1 MTIRNDATRLRLP
14 QRDKRLRRAVVAR
27 QGQVLLDTDIN
38 HQAEVLLGRVEA
50 EARAIM
56 GSPGMLVYPAGT
68 TGFAITAGGAAANFN
83 IGAGEGYVDGWRL
96 ENPAQ
101 VKLNTQLHPRAAALS
116 LPSLIAV
123 KTLVRHID
131 PVEERAMPDVAL
143 GDAQASGRSLN
154 DWQVL
159 PIPLTTAAPLTDPAW
174 LAMKVPSSGRLAFK
188 LKAVAGSTDPCSLTP
203 QSGYSRYEN
212 LLYRVEVHGGT
223 ILENHSDGPR
233 FALDGLK
240 LKFSRRNA
248 SVMARITK
256 VDANRITV
264 APPALDPRNWFAPGT
279 CAELVSIHDDVDP
292 ASALAVE
299 RLFSVSVANGDVV
312 TMTEAVGATVAAT
325 GVVAPAAGA
334 EGDWF
339 LRLWDMLP
347 AATGT
352 TPSGIATVSAPANAT
367 DSAEIDLGDGVV
379 IQLTGGNAAR
389 FRRGDCWTCAV
400 RADGTI
406 AWAAGA
412 VGAVGETPHGPEVR
426 YAPLAAITAA
436 GIVDLRVPLATLTD
450 RALLYRG
457 GDGQLARLNTGANP
471 VALPAKLRIAVMRGE
486 TPVPLARVRWQISGP
501 PGSAGTLSGQ
511 GQTGAA
517 LTLLTDGDGLSEVE
531 WGIDSTF
538 PDAVHQVSAD
548 LLDGVQSGTPP
559 IVFSAQFDKEG
570 SHGGCSTYVIEEKSD
585 WVNLLEN
592 MDFTQDIAVCFQ
604 RGLFKTNRKVVLKGE
619 GSIKISGAGDG
630 TVILGTSGE
639 TALELHSFANA
650 VVERLR
656 IETRDNKTPLRQL
669 DKFAGR
675 GGSLTLREC
684 TISEVRNTTLR
695 CGGQLVTGRTALTI
709 TGKPETKDEVAVPV
723 KLARVIDNRILSGFL
738 QDGIL
743 ITDCVNAT
751 VSGNELIAIGR
762 SVKLSDNVVED
773 SPGWRNAM
781 ARALLNK
788 IEPFERAAEDTDV
801 RIVRFGRLEARF
813 ISPVPQAEWDRMV
826 ATTPFEGADA
836 ATEEELARYV
846 ESLAAKAADDPD
858 AAPASAANFVRE
870 AARRGATR
878 TAEVRRVNAVAA
890 ILPSRVEIGPA
901 RRRRP
906 SRPSDDLVAE
916 GSELQFGNFGVRLDS
931 PVSAASWAQAYND
944 GAVYRHGTP
953 RDGWDLVEQVRAIA
967 RVMAGDH
974 KMRTKIAEF
983 ERWHTANVGA
993 PANAAARQAITCG
1006 GAVLGNVSIIGNRA
1020 HGFAQGAH
1028 VGASVKS
1035 ERGIKTVPNVRIS
1048 DNDFALRALSRVH
1061 YWACGL
1067 FVGNAET
1074 ARIDRNNLTQAD
1086 PDADFQRARHGIRV
1100 WGWLGHYLM
1109 IAENRVDVAKIGIK
1123 VRAVN
1128 QTTPKNTVDYLW
1140 LARDNLVTGVGGGHT
1155 NVIHAD
1161 PLVEDRNNRPL

>member
-1 MTIRNDATRLRLP
+1 MTIRNDASRLRLP
-14 QRDKRLRRAVVAR
+14 QRDKRQRRAVVAR
-27 QGQVLLDTDIN
+27 QGQVLLDTDVN
-38 HQAEVLLGRVEA
+38 VQAEVLLARVEA
-50 EARAIM
+50 EAQAIM
-56 GSPGMLVYPAGT
+56 GSPGKLVYPAGT
-68 TGFAITAGGAAANFN
+68 NGFAIRADGAPANFN
-83 IGAGEGYVDGWRL
+83 IDAGEGYIDGWRL

-101 VKLNTQLHPRAAALS
+101 VKLNTQLHPRAAALTV
-116 LPSLIAV
+116 PSLIAV
-123 KTLVRHID
+123 KALVRHID

-143 GDAQASGRSLN
+143 GDSQASGRSLN

-159 PIPLTTAAPLTDPAW
+159 PIPLTSTTPLTDAAW
-174 LAMKVPSSGRLAFK
+174 LAMKAPSTGRLAFK

-223 ILENHSDGPR
+223 VVENHPDGPR

-256 VDANRITV
+256 VDTNRITV

-279 CAELVSIHDDVDP
+279 CAEIVSIHDDLDP
-292 ASALAVE
+292 TGALAAE

-312 TMTEAVGATVAAT
+312 TLTEVGAATVTAT
-325 GVVAPAAGA
+325 TAVAPAAGA
-334 EGDWF
+334 ESDWF

-347 AATGT
+347 TATGT
-352 TPSGIATVSAPANAT
+352 SPSGIATVAAPGNAT

-379 IQLTGGNAAR
+379 IQLTGGAAAR
-389 FRRGDCWTCAV
+389 FRRGDYWTCAV

-406 AWAAGA
+406 AWTQGA

-426 YAPLAAITAA
+426 YAPLAAITNL

-471 VALPAKLRIAVMRGE
+471 VELPAKLRVAVMRGE
-486 TPVPLARVRWQISGP
+486 TPVPKAQVRWQIAGP
-501 PGSAGTLSGQ
+501 AGSTGTLSGD
-511 GQTGAA
+511 GQTGTA
-517 LTLLTDGDGLSEVE
+517 LTLLTNDDGLSEVI
-531 WGIDSTF
+531 WAVDSGF
-538 PDAVHQVSAD
+538 PDVAHTVSAD
-548 LLDGVQSGTPP
+548 LLDGVQPGTPP
-559 IVFSAQFDKEG
+559 IHFTAQFDREG
-570 SHGGCSTYVIEEKSD
+570 SHGGCSTYVVEENSK
-585 WVNLLEN
+585 WVELLEN
-592 MDFTQDIAVCFQ
+592 MDFSQDIAVCFQ

-619 GSIKISGAGDG
+619 RSIKISGAGDG

-639 TALELHSFANA
+639 TALELHSFASA

-656 IETRDNKTPLRQL
+656 IETRDNKTPIRKL

-684 TISEVRNTTLR
+684 TIAEVRSTTLR

-709 TGKPETKDEVAVPV
+709 AGKPETKDEAAVPI

-743 ITDCVNAT
+743 ITDCDNAT
-751 VSGNELIAIGR
+751 VTNNELVAINR
-762 SVKLSDNVVED
+762 SVKLSDAVVMD

-788 IEPFERAAEDTDV
+788 VEVFERAVEDTDV
-801 RIVRFGRLEARF
+801 RVIKMGRLEARF
-813 ISPVPQAEWDRMV
+813 ASVVPQADWDKMV
-826 ATTPFEGADA
+826 ATTPFERADA
-836 ATEEELARYV
+836 ATEDELV
-846 ESLAAKAADDPD
+846 LFIENLAAKAADDPD

-870 AARRGATR
+870 AARRGSTS
-878 TAEVRRVNAVAA
+878 TPEVRRSNAVAA
-890 ILPSRVEIGPA
+890 ILPGRVEVGLT

-906 SRPSDDLVAE
+906 GRPSNELVAT
-916 GSELQFGNFGVRLDS
+916 GNELLFGDFGVRLDS
-931 PVSAASWAQAYND
+931 PVSGASWAQAYND
-944 GAVYRHGTP
+944 NAVYPRGKA
-953 RDGWDLVEQVRAIA
+953 RDGWTLAEQIRAVA
-967 RVMAGDH
+967 RIMAGDH
-974 KMRTKIAEF
+974 KMRTRVAEF
-983 ERWHTANVGA
+983 ERWHKAFVGA
-993 PANAAARQAITCG
+993 PTQAAARQAITCG
-1006 GAVLGNVSIIGNRA
+1006 GAVLGNVSITGNRA
-1020 HGFAQGAH
+1020 FGFAQGAH

-1035 ERGIKTVPNVRIS
+1035 DRGVRAVPNVRIS
-1048 DNDFALRALSRVH
+1048 DNDFALRPLSRVH
-1061 YWACGL
+1061 YWSSAL
-1067 FVGNAET
+1067 FVGNCET
-1074 ARIDRNNLTQAD
+1074 VRIDRNNLTQAD
-1086 PDADFQRARHGIRV
+1086 PNLDFQQARHGIRV

-1109 IAENRVDVAKIGIK
+1109 IAENRVDVAGIGIK

-1128 QTTPKNTVDYLW
+1128 HTTPKNNADCLW
-1140 LARDNLVTGVGGGHT
+1140 LARDNLVTGVGGGHS